1 MLQVRRTHPEFG
13 PKRGILF
20 VLSGVIFA
28 VLIGSSTDARSKE
41 QILRVRASDPAA
53 AIGLLTAPQTGRK
66 ICDIPTSTPIKFFE
80 RSNHGPH
87 KFAKV
92 EVLEGACA
100 GEQGYVPWLSLD
112 PEPQEN

>member
-1 MLQVRRTHPEFG
+1 MSQVRKTHREFG
-13 PKRGILF
+13 PKSCIAF
-20 VLSGVIFA
+20 VLSGIIVA
-28 VLIGSSTDARSKE
+28 VLIGSPTDARSKE
-41 QILRVRASDPAA
+41 QILRVKASDPAA
-53 AIGLLTAPQTGRK
+53 TIRLLTAPHTGEK
-66 ICDIPTSTPIKFFE
+66 ICDIPGSTPIKFFK

-100 GEQGYVPWLSLD
+100 EKQGYVPWLSLD